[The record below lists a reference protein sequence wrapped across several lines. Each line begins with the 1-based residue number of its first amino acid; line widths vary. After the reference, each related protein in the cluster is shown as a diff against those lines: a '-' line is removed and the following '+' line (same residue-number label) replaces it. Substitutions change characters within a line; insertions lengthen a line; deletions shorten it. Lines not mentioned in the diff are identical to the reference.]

1 MKKAAHSLIA
11 VNENGMANVTSVAIN
26 RIWLWVKVNSRTNSM
41 MNNTYAKCQNFCTW
55 AFVSYAQSYT
65 NNDE

>member
-41 MNNTYAKCQNFCTW
+41 MN
-55 AFVSYAQSYT
+55 
-65 NNDE
+65 